1 MPTRECPYCGKRV
14 DDRLSSCIYCRET
27 FPESRRPLS
36 DQTQPDPDAARQ
48 GTRRIRYGLLFML
61 LAALIGYFASGAS
74 PMKVPVFVPPAVM
87 KYFVPLLFMSGLALG
102 LYGFYQRH
110 LASS

>member
-1 MPTRECPYCGKRV
+1 MSE
-14 DDRLSSCIYCRET
+14 
-27 FPESRRPLS
+27 
-36 DQTQPDPDAARQ
+36 QTLPDPDAASQ

-61 LAALIGYFASGAS
+61 LAAVIGYFASGSS
-74 PMKVPVFVPPAVM
+74 PIKLPVFVPPAVM
-87 KYFVPLLFMSGLALG
+87 KYFVPLLFMSGLALS

>member
-1 MPTRECPYCGKRV
+1 MPEKRG
-14 DDRLSSCIYCRET
+14 
-27 FPESRRPLS
+27 P
-36 DQTQPDPDAARQ
+36 TQGATPVDPDRSSQ

-61 LAALIGYFASGAS
+61 LAAVIGYFASGSS
-74 PMKVPVFVPPAVM
+74 PWKLSVFAPPSVM
-87 KYFVPLLFMSGLALG
+87 NYFVPVLFIVGLALS